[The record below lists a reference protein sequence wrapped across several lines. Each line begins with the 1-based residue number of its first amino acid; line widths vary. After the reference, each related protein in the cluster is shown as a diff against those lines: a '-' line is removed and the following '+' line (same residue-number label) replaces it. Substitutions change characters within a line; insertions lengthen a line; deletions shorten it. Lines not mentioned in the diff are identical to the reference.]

1 VRVVVTGAGIAGL
14 SVAWALRR
22 RQPDADVIVLERA
35 SRTGGNIRTD
45 RIDGYLCESGPQ
57 GFLDNEPATLE
68 LVRELGLRPRL
79 QPCSDAAR
87 HRYVFRHDRLHEV
100 PMSPPALIRSRLL
113 SIKGKAR
120 IACEPFVRRGPV
132 DDESIHEFAA
142 RRIGTEA
149 AEVLVDAMVS
159 GIFGGNA
166 RALSLQACFPRM
178 AELERTHGSL
188 IRAQI
193 ALARAGHR
201 TQAIGAPAGR
211 LTSFAGGMSDLTN
224 ALTVAL
230 GKAVRPSTAA
240 VHVHEDHPPRRFVVA
255 TSDGRIDADAVVLA
269 GPAAESARVLRGIE
283 PELADLVGGIPTAPM
298 TVVCLGYD
306 AAALNACCP
315 LKGFGFLVP
324 RIEPVRIL
332 GVLWEN
338 QIFPDR
344 APRGK
349 ALLRVMVGGAGD
361 PGILA
366 LDDERVLAIVQ
377 KDLRTTMGLT
387 IDPEFVRIVRH
398 TRGIPQY
405 VKGHV
410 ARMEQIA
417 ARLRRHRGLYLAGN
431 SYRGVSVNSCVAEAG
446 RIADTLIED
455 YRRAS
460 ADALLSSAALT
471 VA

>member
-1 VRVVVTGAGIAGL
+1 MRVVVTGAGIAGL
-14 SVAWALRR
+14 SVAWALRQ
-22 RQPDADVIVLERA
+22 RQPGADVIVLERA
-35 SRTGGNIRTD
+35 SRTGGNIRTE

-57 GFLDNEPATLE
+57 GFLDNEPATLQ
-68 LVRELGLRPRL
+68 LVRELGLQSRL
-79 QPCSDAAR
+79 QPSSDAAR
-87 HRYVFRHDRLHEV
+87 HRYIFRNGGLHEV
-100 PMSPPALIRSRLL
+100 PMSAPALMKSRLL

-120 IACEPFVRRGPV
+120 LACEPFARRRPA

-166 RALSLQACFPRM
+166 RALSLQACFPKM

-193 ALARAGHR
+193 ALARAGKR
-201 TQAIGAPAGR
+201 GKTIGAPAGR
-211 LTSFAGGMSDLTN
+211 LTSFTGGLSDLTN

-230 GKAVRPSTAA
+230 GKSVRLSTAA
-240 VHVHEDHPPRRFVVA
+240 VHANEDHSPRRFAVA
-255 TSDGRIDADAVVLA
+255 TSNGRIDADAVVLA
-269 GPAAESARVLRGIE
+269 GPAADSARVLRGIE

-298 TVVCLGYD
+298 AVACLGYD
-306 AAALNACCP
+306 AAALKACCG
-315 LKGFGFLVP
+315 LEGFGFLVP
-324 RIEPVRIL
+324 RTEPVRIL
-332 GVLWEN
+332 GTLWES

-344 APRGK
+344 APHGK
-349 ALLRVMVGGAGD
+349 ALLRVMMGGAWD
-361 PGILA
+361 PGVLA
-366 LDDERVLAIVQ
+366 LDDDRVRAIVQ
-377 KDLRTTMGLT
+377 EDLRITMGLT

-410 ARMEQIA
+410 ARMEKIA
-417 ARLRRHRGLYLAGN
+417 ARLRRHPGVYLAGN

-446 RIADTLIED
+446 LIADTLIED

-460 ADALLSSAALT
+460 PEAASSAALT